1 MTPPPP
7 KAPAPTP
14 QTPPASP
21 RTAFLWSLAPLLVFY
36 VVEDQWGT
44 TVALV
49 ASMLF
54 TAGDLAVTWYRQRRL
69 DRIALVTGALVLGL
83 GGLSLLSDDER
94 FMLYTPVVS
103 DALFT
108 LFLAG
113 SVLRRRPLLLVLAE
127 QQQPALAEDP
137 LRRRFLNAMTVRLA
151 VNLGLH
157 GLLSAWAVDQP
168 RETWLFVSGPLQY
181 LMFGGQFV
189 LEVLW
194 GRFTLPPEDDDSP
207 ADSPDPPASGPE
219 APPPPA

>member
-1 MTPPPP
+1 M
-7 KAPAPTP
+7 PTA
-14 QTPPASP
+14 TPASP
-21 RTAFLWSLAPLLVFY
+21 QSTPRAALLWSLAPLLVFY

-54 TAGDLAVTWYRQRRL
+54 TVGDLAVTWYRQRRL

-94 FMLYTPVVS
+94 FMLYTPAVS

-108 LFLAG
+108 LILAV

-127 QQQPALAEDP
+127 QQQPELASDP
-137 LRRRFLNAMTVRLA
+137 LRRRFLSAMTLRLA
-151 VNLGLH
+151 LNLGLH

-168 RETWLFVSGPLQY
+168 RGTWLFVSGPLQY

-189 LEVLW
+189 VEVIW
-194 GRFTLPPEDDDSP
+194 GRFRLPPEDDETPETKENRS
-207 ADSPDPPASGPE
+207 PPA
-219 APPPPA
+219 

>member
-1 MTPPPP
+1 M
-7 KAPAPTP
+7 PTA
-14 QTPPASP
+14 TPASP
-21 RTAFLWSLAPLLVFY
+21 QSTPRAALLWSLAPLLVFY

-54 TAGDLAVTWYRQRRL
+54 TVGDLAVTWYRQRRL

-94 FMLYTPVVS
+94 FMLYTPAVS

-108 LFLAG
+108 LILAV
-113 SVLRRRPLLLVLAE
+113 SVLRRRPLLELAS
-127 QQQPALAEDP
+127 DP
-137 LRRRFLNAMTVRLA
+137 LRRRFLSAMTLRLA
-151 VNLGLH
+151 LNLGLH

-168 RETWLFVSGPLQY
+168 RSTWLFVSGPLQY

-189 LEVLW
+189 VEVIW
-194 GRFTLPPEDDDSP
+194 GRFRLPPEDDETPETKENRS
-207 ADSPDPPASGPE
+207 PPA
-219 APPPPA
+219 